1 MYLGT
6 KFENRLIDAL
16 ENISKMDNP
25 ELEQRLEKLES
36 IIENLSPPTT
46 NSSLRNGI
54 NAQFIKKSGKHNY
67 LWMKMISMIFRFWN
81 SCVQYISFQSN
92 NVYFSV
98 GSTKRAKNSISKN
111 LFSIYIILIMLTLF
125 PWF

>member
-1 MYLGT
+1 MRTFVCTKIIKIKPYPNLKFVGT
-6 KFENRLIDAL
+6 NFENRLIDVL
-16 ENISKMDNP
+16 EKLSKNQDNS

-67 LWMKMISMIFRFWN
+67 L
-81 SCVQYISFQSN
+81 
-92 NVYFSV
+92 
-98 GSTKRAKNSISKN
+98 
-111 LFSIYIILIMLTLF
+111 
-125 PWF
+125 

>member
-67 LWMKMISMIFRFWN
+67 L
-81 SCVQYISFQSN
+81 
-92 NVYFSV
+92 
-98 GSTKRAKNSISKN
+98 
-111 LFSIYIILIMLTLF
+111 
-125 PWF
+125 